1 MKQESITIISKRM
14 KKKIRIADILYII
27 KSEYLSLIHLIDGD
41 ILQTI
46 TPIYELK
53 EMLGDDCI
61 EVKKGC
67 IVSVSA
73 ITNVKDKIYLCNG
86 EAIEFTVRRRKA
98 VRLEWREKQKLM
110 IDEINGQ
117 NPPRTDEEYHK
128 YYEICDKFPF
138 AFTDIEMV
146 FNEKRH
152 VVDWIFRYGNEALAE
167 LEGVPLKEMIGST
180 FSSLFDNMDA
190 KWLRCYERAALYE
203 ETMEI
208 EEYSPEIDTNL
219 RILCFPTFPGH
230 CGCILHDMDRLR
242 FMKSE
247 NWFGMAA
254 AVQRSRDFRKM
265 SFRQKYMS
273 FY

>member
-73 ITNVKDKIYLCNG
+73 ITNIKDKIYLCNG
-86 EAIEFTVRRRKA
+86 EAIDFTARRRKA
-98 VRLEWREKQKLM
+98 VRQEWREKQKMM

-146 FNEKRH
+146 FNEKRRA
-152 VVDWIFRYGNEALAE
+152 VDWIFRYGNEALAE

-180 FSSLFDNMDA
+180 FQDCMQTCSTTRNRPVNWNLSVPDRLMQMEMRNLNLPTHLITRSSLM
-190 KWLRCYERAALYE
+190 WL
-203 ETMEI
+203 
-208 EEYSPEIDTNL
+208 
-219 RILCFPTFPGH
+219 
-230 CGCILHDMDRLR
+230 
-242 FMKSE
+242 
-247 NWFGMAA
+247 
-254 AVQRSRDFRKM
+254 
-265 SFRQKYMS
+265 
-273 FY
+273 

>member
-73 ITNVKDKIYLCNG
+73 ITNIKDKIYLCNG
-86 EAIEFTVRRRKA
+86 EAIDFTVRRRKA
-98 VRLEWREKQKLM
+98 VRLEWREKQRLM

-152 VVDWIFRYGNEALAE
+152 AVDWIFRYGNRALAE
-167 LEGVPLKEMIGST
+167 LEKLPLEQLIDHSFGSI
-180 FSSLFDNMDA
+180 FPNMDA
-190 KWLRCYERAALYE
+190 KWLRVYERTALYG
-203 ETMEI
+203 ETLEI
-208 EEYSPEIDTNL
+208 TDYSPEIDTEL
-219 RILCFPTFPGH
+219 KIVCFPTFPGH
-230 CGCILHDMDRLR
+230 CGCMLFDRR
-242 FMKSE
+242 TIQTVQGSTSE
-247 NWFGMAA
+247 DNRA
-254 AVQRSRDFRKM
+254 KP
-265 SFRQKYMS
+265 
-273 FY
+273 

>member
-73 ITNVKDKIYLCNG
+73 ITNIKDKIYLCNG
-86 EAIEFTVRRRKA
+86 EAIDFTVRRRKA

-152 VVDWIFRYGNEALAE
+152 AVDWIFRYGNEALAE
-167 LEGVPLKEMIGST
+167 LEGVPLNEMIGST
-180 FSSLFDNMDA
+180 FQDCMQTCSTTMNRPVNWNLSVPDRLMRMEIRNLNLPTHPITRSSLM
-190 KWLRCYERAALYE
+190 WL
-203 ETMEI
+203 
-208 EEYSPEIDTNL
+208 
-219 RILCFPTFPGH
+219 
-230 CGCILHDMDRLR
+230 
-242 FMKSE
+242 
-247 NWFGMAA
+247 
-254 AVQRSRDFRKM
+254 
-265 SFRQKYMS
+265 
-273 FY
+273 

>member
-1 MKQESITIISKRM
+1 MKQEYITIISKRI
-14 KKKIRIADILYII
+14 KKKIRTADILYII
-27 KSEYLSLIHLIDGD
+27 KSEYLSLIHLLDGEV
-41 ILQTI
+41 LQTI
-46 TPIYELK
+46 TPVYELK

-73 ITNVKDKIYLCNG
+73 ITNIKDKIYLCNG
-86 EAIEFTVRRRKA
+86 EAIDFTVRRRKA

-152 VVDWIFRYGNEALAE
+152 AVDWIFRYGNEALAE

-180 FSSLFDNMDA
+180 FQDCMQTCSTTTNRPVNWNLSVPDRLMRMEIRNLNLPTHPITRSSLM
-190 KWLRCYERAALYE
+190 WL
-203 ETMEI
+203 
-208 EEYSPEIDTNL
+208 
-219 RILCFPTFPGH
+219 
-230 CGCILHDMDRLR
+230 
-242 FMKSE
+242 
-247 NWFGMAA
+247 
-254 AVQRSRDFRKM
+254 
-265 SFRQKYMS
+265 
-273 FY
+273 

>member
-73 ITNVKDKIYLCNG
+73 ITNIKDKIYLCNG
-86 EAIEFTVRRRKA
+86 EAIDFTVRRRKA

-152 VVDWIFRYGNEALAE
+152 AVDWIFRYGNEALAE

-180 FSSLFDNMDA
+180 FQYCMQTCSTTMNRPVNWNLSVPDRLMRMEIRNLNLPTHPITRSSLM
-190 KWLRCYERAALYE
+190 WL
-203 ETMEI
+203 
-208 EEYSPEIDTNL
+208 
-219 RILCFPTFPGH
+219 
-230 CGCILHDMDRLR
+230 
-242 FMKSE
+242 
-247 NWFGMAA
+247 
-254 AVQRSRDFRKM
+254 
-265 SFRQKYMS
+265 
-273 FY
+273 

>member
-1 MKQESITIISKRM
+1 MKQEYITIISKRI
-14 KKKIRIADILYII
+14 KKKIRTADILYII
-27 KSEYLSLIHLIDGD
+27 KSEYLSLIHLLDGEV
-41 ILQTI
+41 LQTI
-46 TPIYELK
+46 TPVYELK

-73 ITNVKDKIYLCNG
+73 ITNIKDKIYLCNG
-86 EAIEFTVRRRKA
+86 EAIDFIVRRRKA

-110 IDEINGQ
+110 IDEITGQ

-152 VVDWIFRYGNEALAE
+152 AVDWIFRYGNEALAE

-180 FSSLFDNMDA
+180 FQDCMRTCSTTRNRPVN
-190 KWLRCYERAALYE
+190 W
-203 ETMEI
+203 
-208 EEYSPEIDTNL
+208 NL
-219 RILCFPTFPGH
+219 SVP
-230 CGCILHDMDRLR
+230 DRLMR
-242 FMKSE
+242 ME
-247 NWFGMAA
+247 MWNLNLPTHLIT
-254 AVQRSRDFRKM
+254 RSLLM
-265 SFRQKYMS
+265 WL
-273 FY
+273 

>member
-1 MKQESITIISKRM
+1 MKQESITIISKRI
-14 KKKIRIADILYII
+14 KKKIRTADILYII
-27 KSEYLSLIHLIDGD
+27 KSEYLSLIHLLDGEV
-41 ILQTI
+41 LQTI

-73 ITNVKDKIYLCNG
+73 ITNIKDKIYLCNG
-86 EAIEFTVRRRKA
+86 EAIDFTVRRRKA

-110 IDEINGQ
+110 IDEITGQ

-152 VVDWIFRYGNEALAE
+152 AVDWIFRYGNEALAE

-180 FSSLFDNMDA
+180 FQDCMQTCSTTMNRPVNWNLSVPDRLMRMEIRNLNLPTHPITRSSLM
-190 KWLRCYERAALYE
+190 WL
-203 ETMEI
+203 
-208 EEYSPEIDTNL
+208 
-219 RILCFPTFPGH
+219 
-230 CGCILHDMDRLR
+230 
-242 FMKSE
+242 
-247 NWFGMAA
+247 
-254 AVQRSRDFRKM
+254 
-265 SFRQKYMS
+265 
-273 FY
+273 

>member
-1 MKQESITIISKRM
+1 MKQEYITIISKRI
-14 KKKIRIADILYII
+14 KKKIRTADILYII
-27 KSEYLSLIHLIDGD
+27 KSEYLSLIHLLDGEV
-41 ILQTI
+41 LQTI
-46 TPIYELK
+46 TPVYELK

-73 ITNVKDKIYLCNG
+73 ITNIKDKIYLCNG
-86 EAIEFTVRRRKA
+86 EAIDFTVRRRKA

-152 VVDWIFRYGNEALAE
+152 AVDWIFRYGNEALAE

-180 FSSLFDNMDA
+180 FQDCMRTCSTTMNRPVNWNLSVPDRLMQMEMRNLNLPTHPITRSSLM
-190 KWLRCYERAALYE
+190 WL
-203 ETMEI
+203 
-208 EEYSPEIDTNL
+208 
-219 RILCFPTFPGH
+219 
-230 CGCILHDMDRLR
+230 
-242 FMKSE
+242 
-247 NWFGMAA
+247 
-254 AVQRSRDFRKM
+254 
-265 SFRQKYMS
+265 
-273 FY
+273 

>member
-14 KKKIRIADILYII
+14 KRKIRIADILYII

-46 TPIYELK
+46 TPVYELK

-86 EAIEFTVRRRKA
+86 EAIDFTVRRRKA
-98 VRLEWREKQKLM
+98 VRLEWREKQKPK
-110 IDEINGQ
+110 IDGINGQ

-152 VVDWIFRYGNEALAE
+152 AVNWNLS
-167 LEGVPLKEMIGST
+167 VPDRLMRMEMWNLNLPTHLIT
-180 FSSLFDNMDA
+180 RSSLM
-190 KWLRCYERAALYE
+190 WL
-203 ETMEI
+203 
-208 EEYSPEIDTNL
+208 
-219 RILCFPTFPGH
+219 
-230 CGCILHDMDRLR
+230 
-242 FMKSE
+242 
-247 NWFGMAA
+247 
-254 AVQRSRDFRKM
+254 
-265 SFRQKYMS
+265 
-273 FY
+273 

>member
-14 KKKIRIADILYII
+14 KKKIRITDILYII

-86 EAIEFTVRRRKA
+86 EAIDFTVRRRKA
-98 VRLEWREKQKLM
+98 VRLEWQEKQKLM

-152 VVDWIFRYGNEALAE
+152 AVDWIFRYGNEALAE
-167 LEGVPLKEMIGST
+167 LDPNRPELPEDVIEQININIKYDGYIKRQMKQVEQFKKM
-180 FSSLFDNMDA
+180 
-190 KWLRCYERAALYE
+190 E
-203 ETMEI
+203 EKKIPENINYDEI
-208 EEYSPEIDTNL
+208 QSL
-219 RILCFPTFPGH
+219 RIEAKQKLNLYRPINIGQASRISGVSPADISVLLVYLGH
-230 CGCILHDMDRLR
+230 
-242 FMKSE
+242 K
-247 NWFGMAA
+247 
-254 AVQRSRDFRKM
+254 
-265 SFRQKYMS
+265 
-273 FY
+273 

>member
-14 KKKIRIADILYII
+14 KKKIRITDILYII

-86 EAIEFTVRRRKA
+86 EAIDFTVRRRKA
-98 VRLEWREKQKLM
+98 VRLEWQEKQKLM

-152 VVDWIFRYGNEALAE
+152 AVDWIFRYGNEALAE

-180 FSSLFDNMDA
+180 CQDCMQTCST
-190 KWLRCYERAALYE
+190 
-203 ETMEI
+203 TMNR
-208 EEYSPEIDTNL
+208 PVNWNL
-219 RILCFPTFPGH
+219 SVP
-230 CGCILHDMDRLR
+230 DRLMR
-242 FMKSE
+242 ME
-247 NWFGMAA
+247 MRNLNLPTHPIT
-254 AVQRSRDFRKM
+254 RSLLM
-265 SFRQKYMS
+265 WL
-273 FY
+273 

>member
-1 MKQESITIISKRM
+1 MKQEYITIISKRI
-14 KKKIRIADILYII
+14 KKKIRTADILYII
-27 KSEYLSLIHLIDGD
+27 KSEYLSLIHLLDGEV
-41 ILQTI
+41 LQTI
-46 TPIYELK
+46 TPVYELK

-73 ITNVKDKIYLCNG
+73 ITNIKDKIYLCNG
-86 EAIEFTVRRRKA
+86 EAIDFTVRRRKA
-98 VRLEWREKQKLM
+98 VRLEWREKQKPM

-152 VVDWIFRYGNEALAE
+152 AVDWIFRYGNEALAE

-180 FSSLFDNMDA
+180 FQDCMRTCSTTRNRPVN
-190 KWLRCYERAALYE
+190 W
-203 ETMEI
+203 
-208 EEYSPEIDTNL
+208 NL
-219 RILCFPTFPGH
+219 SVP
-230 CGCILHDMDRLR
+230 DRLMR
-242 FMKSE
+242 ME
-247 NWFGMAA
+247 MWNLNLPTHLIT
-254 AVQRSRDFRKM
+254 RSLLM
-265 SFRQKYMS
+265 WL
-273 FY
+273 